1 VRRYLLPPE
10 ADVDDPPSRIV
21 LEGEEF
27 HYLAHVLRYG
37 RGSRFEAIDS
47 RGRRYQ
53 AEVTAC
59 LAHSLELQLQLQ
71 EEPELQPEPN
81 LKLDLT
87 ATPDSVQGAGTEPGE
102 RQKQGEALMPVLQPA
117 RGPKLQPTYYL
128 YQALLKGKK
137 MDAVIRQ
144 AAAAGVDHI
153 IPLETER
160 TVAKLEQGR
169 EQKKHDRWKA
179 LVKEAVQQ
187 SGSKVITRIH
197 PIVQLQDVKKKSPA
211 TTLRL
216 FFHEV
221 PLEKA
226 SLHRYLSSCPQE
238 VALFIGPEGGFSPD
252 ELAVLGSYDCRPVH
266 LPTNVLRAETA
277 AIYAIGAIQTIAGE
291 REQWKHVPQF
301 PETTDTAESQ

>member
-1 VRRYLLPPE
+1 MRRYLLPPE

-37 RGSRFEAIDS
+37 SGSWFEAIDH

-71 EEPELQPEPN
+71 EEPGEEQR
-81 LKLDLT
+81 
-87 ATPDSVQGAGTEPGE
+87 QG
-102 RQKQGEALMPVLQPA
+102 QGPA
-117 RGPKLQPTYYL
+117 VRPKLPPTYYL

-169 EQKKHDRWKA
+169 EQKKQARWEA

-187 SGSKVITRIH
+187 SGSKVITCIH
-197 PIVQLQDVKKKSPA
+197 PTAQLQDVKKKCPA
-211 TTLRL
+211 STLRL
-216 FFHEV
+216 IFHEV

-238 VALFIGPEGGFSPD
+238 IALFIGPEGGFSPD
-252 ELAVLGSYDCRPVH
+252 ELAVLRSYDCRPVH

-301 PETTDTAESQ
+301 PETTDTAEFQ

>member
-1 VRRYLLPPE
+1 MRRYLLPPE
-10 ADVDDPPSRIV
+10 AAVEEPPSRLV

-37 RGSRFEAIDS
+37 TGSRFKALDRSGRQYEAEII
-47 RGRRYQ
+47 
-53 AEVTAC
+53 AC
-59 LAHSLELQLQLQ
+59 RPHSLELQLRL
-71 EEPELQPEPN
+71 EVALQPEPEAN
-81 LKLDLT
+81 TEL
-87 ATPDSVQGAGTEPGE
+87 EPGE
-102 RQKQGEALMPVLQPA
+102 QLTREQGTTPRPGLQSG
-117 RGPKLQPTYYL
+117 RRPTYYL

-137 MDAVIRQ
+137 MDTVIRQ

-169 EQKKHDRWKA
+169 EQKKYARWEA

-187 SGSKVITRIH
+187 SGSKVVTHIH
-197 PIVQLQDVKKKSPA
+197 PTTQMGDVKKKCPA

-216 FFHEV
+216 IFHEI

-238 VALFIGPEGGFSPD
+238 VALFVGPEGGFSPD
-252 ELAVLGSYDCRPVH
+252 ELELLRSYDCRPVH

-301 PETTDTAESQ
+301 PEMTDTAAFQ

>member
-10 ADVDDPPSRIV
+10 AAVDDPPSRIV
-21 LEGEEF
+21 LEGEEY
-27 HYLAHVLRYG
+27 HYLVHVLRYG
-37 RGSRFEAIDS
+37 TGSRFEAIDR

-53 AEVTAC
+53 AEITAC
-59 LAHSLELQLQLQ
+59 MPHSLELELEILPGSQRL
-71 EEPELQPEPN
+71 LQPGLQP
-81 LKLDLT
+81 DL
-87 ATPDSVQGAGTEPGE
+87 EPG
-102 RQKQGEALMPVLQPA
+102 
-117 RGPKLQPTYYL
+117 LQPTYFL

-144 AAAAGVDHI
+144 AAAAGVEHI

-169 EQKKHDRWKA
+169 EQKKYARWKA

-187 SGSKVITRIH
+187 SGSKVIPQIH
-197 PIVQLQDVKKKSPA
+197 PTTKLQDVKKKCPV

-216 FFHEV
+216 IFHEV

-226 SLHRYLSSCPQE
+226 SLHRYLSSCPQN
-238 VALFIGPEGGFSPD
+238 VALFVGPEGGFSRD
-252 ELAVLGSYDCRPVH
+252 ELVLLRSYNCRPVH

-301 PETTDTAESQ
+301 PETTDTAAFQ

>member
-10 ADVDDPPSRIV
+10 VDVESPPSTIV
-21 LEGEEF
+21 LEGEDF
-27 HYLAHVLRYG
+27 HYLAHVLRCG
-37 RGSRFEAIDS
+37 SGSRFKAIDRS
-47 RGRRYQ
+47 GRQYE
-53 AEVTAC
+53 AEIIEC
-59 LAHSLELQLQLQ
+59 RPHSLDLQLRI
-71 EEPELQPEPN
+71 EANLQPGPKGE
-81 LKLDLT
+81 LT
-87 ATPDSVQGAGTEPGE
+87 AEQGA
-102 RQKQGEALMPVLQPA
+102 KLQP
-117 RGPKLQPTYYL
+117 GSQPTYYL

-144 AAAAGVDHI
+144 AAAAGVHHI

-169 EQKKHDRWKA
+169 EQKKNARWEA

-197 PIVQLQDVKKKSPA
+197 PTAQLQDVKKKCPA

-216 FFHEV
+216 VFHEV

-252 ELAVLGSYDCRPVH
+252 ELAVLRSYNCQPVH

>member
-1 VRRYLLPPE
+1 MRRYLLPPE
-10 ADVDDPPSRIV
+10 AAVDDPPSRLV

-37 RGSRFEAIDS
+37 TGSRFEAIDR

-53 AEVTAC
+53 AEITAC
-59 LAHSLELQLQLQ
+59 MPRSLELEL
-71 EEPELQPEPN
+71 ELQPGLTSEPEVEPEPA
-81 LKLDLT
+81 
-87 ATPDSVQGAGTEPGE
+87 ATPAPGPGVGLTSEPGGV
-102 RQKQGEALMPVLQPA
+102 RLQP
-117 RGPKLQPTYYL
+117 GFQPTYYL

-144 AAAAGVDHI
+144 AAAAGVEHI

-169 EQKKHDRWKA
+169 EQKKYARWEA

-187 SGSKVITRIH
+187 SGSKVIPQIH
-197 PIVQLQDVKKKSPA
+197 PTAPLRDVKKKCPA

-216 FFHEV
+216 IFHEV

-226 SLHRYLSSCPQE
+226 SLHRYLSSCPQQ

-252 ELAVLGSYDCRPVH
+252 ELALLHSYDCRPVH

-277 AIYAIGAIQTIAGE
+277 AIYAIGAIQTIVGE

-301 PETTDTAESQ
+301 PETTDTAASQ